1 MGISFR
7 SALPLRLDRL
17 QLLAQH
23 SDLAERQPLL
33 NRIVW
38 ADWSA
43 IERLQ
48 HAIDDLS
55 LPLVQNLRGHL

>member
-7 SALPLRLDRL
+7 SALPSLANRL
-17 QLLAQH
+17 QILSKP

-38 ADWSA
+38 ADWPVL
-43 IERLQ
+43 ERLQ

-55 LPLVQNLRGHL
+55 LSLVQNLRGEL